1 MTFSSRLTD
10 NFSTLVI
17 DASVI
22 INLGASG
29 YGIEILQTID
39 NHFVTSEEVV
49 GEIKENSK
57 NKYPKTISFLNRI
70 IDSECLRV
78 ISLTLDEKRNCR
90 EIMNKKNQLHEGE
103 VASFVLAKNRGFT
116 AIIDET
122 TGRKVANYELSGKVV
137 GTTMDLLCHPS
148 VLELLGRRTL
158 SAAVYNALRD
168 GGMQTNLQDRGYIVE
183 LIGKERAKKCTSLPG
198 YKELM
203 RELS

>member
-1 MTFSSRLTD
+1 MTFSSALTD

-17 DASVI
+17 DTSVI

-29 YGIEILQTID
+29 YGTEILQTLD

-49 GEIKENSK
+49 GEIKDNSK
-57 NKYPKTISFLNRI
+57 NTHPKTISFLNRI
-70 IDSECLRV
+70 IDSELLRV
-78 ISLTLDEKRNCR
+78 ISLTLDEERTCR
-90 EIMNKKNQLHEGE
+90 EIINKKNQIHDGE
-103 VASFVLAKNRGFT
+103 VVSLVLAKKRGFT

-137 GTTMDLLCHPS
+137 GTTMDLLFHPN
-148 VLELLGRRTL
+148 VLALLGSRTL

-168 GGMQTNLQDRGYIVE
+168 GGMQTNIHVRGYIVE
-183 LIGKERAKKCTSLPG
+183 LIGKEPTKKCTSLPG
-198 YKELM
+198 YKDLM